1 MSARGCALR
10 YLAAP
15 APARTVS
22 SFEPGT
28 EPELHRAP
36 VEGDWLLAYSKRA
49 PDEDLV
55 LVIVNLVTSPDR
67 IWFYWPLLGWGIGLL
82 AHAASVFMYENPWG
96 KDWEDRKIKE
106 LMDKDTSR

>member
-1 MSARGCALR
+1 MVDDQVKYERAR
-10 YLAAP
+10 
-15 APARTVS
+15 
-22 SFEPGT
+22 
-28 EPELHRAP
+28 
-36 VEGDWLLAYSKRA
+36 KRVRQLKGFYKHLTIYV
-49 PDEDLV
+49 LV
-55 LVIVNLVTSPDR
+55 NTLLVIVNLVTSPDR